1 MRATASFEKAAERG
15 PQFQTRLKALGE
27 HPLVGE
33 ARGLGLIG
41 GVELVADKKTK
52 RSFAPQHGVGARA
65 VQFAEAEGLIVRSVL
80 GDVLT
85 LSPPLVISA
94 QEIDELFDRLTRA
107 LDKTLDW
114 VTRERLAHS

>member
-1 MRATASFEKAAERG
+1 
-15 PQFQTRLKALGE
+15 LGQ

-41 GVELVADKKTK
+41 GVELVADKSTK
-52 RSFAPQHGVGARA
+52 RSFNPRHAVGARA
-65 VQFAEAEGLIVRSVL
+65 VRFAEEEGLLVRAVG

-85 LSPPLVISA
+85 LSPPLVIKA
-94 QEIDELFDRLTRA
+94 PQIEELFEKLRRA

-114 VTRERLAHS
+114 VTREKLAEP